1 MLAIT
6 LMLAAAAAAP
16 AATPPRLPPVEDC
29 RGDAAFDA
37 FRTALKD
44 AVARKDIAALR
55 PWVADDI
62 RSSFGGDGGWAEF
75 ASTWGLE
82 ADPAASKLW
91 AQLDKLFQLGCAP
104 TQAGGRVFPS
114 LFQASGED
122 TDPFELIVARPG
134 SQLYAKARDAKPV
147 ATLDWHSARQ
157 GDPGAES
164 GWVEVTLFDGRKG
177 WLREA
182 DVLSPLDYR
191 LVAERRGGRWLIA
204 ALVAGD

>member
-1 MLAIT
+1 MIAVAIALA
-6 LMLAAAAAAP
+6 LAAAP
-16 AATPPRLPPVEDC
+16 STTPPRLPPVEMC
-29 RGDAAFDA
+29 RGDAGFDV
-37 FRTALKD
+37 FRKELAA
-44 AVARKDIAALR
+44 AVAAKDVAAIKRLS
-55 PWVADDI
+55 ASDI

-75 ASTWGLE
+75 SSSWGLDTE
-82 ADPAASKLW
+82 PAKSKLW
-91 AQLDKLFQLGCAP
+91 PQLDELFKLGCAP

-122 TDPFELIVARPG
+122 TDPFELVVARPG
-134 SQLYAKARDAKPV
+134 SKLYRAPRAAEPV

-164 GWVEVTLFDGRKG
+164 GWVQVTLFDGRKG

-191 LVAERRGGRWLIA
+191 LVAERRGGRWVIA